1 MGVVK
6 EYYGFRRFLMCGNI
20 KVITK
25 FLLTVFGDN
34 FNKLYNKTLQKPNG
48 KLLHKQPYS

>member
-1 MGVVK
+1 MGIIK
-6 EYYGFRRFLMCGNI
+6 EDYGFRRLFMCGDV

-25 FLLTVFGDN
+25 FLLTVFGYN
-34 FNKLYNKTLQKPNG
+34 VNKLYNKTLQKGNG